1 MDNIDRILTI
11 RSLLEHAFQ
20 PEKLEII
27 DESHKHIGHAHFG
40 GGHFKLK
47 ITSARFM
54 GLSRVEIHR
63 RIFDVLS
70 DLMEIDIHALGI
82 EASAI

>member
-11 RSLLEHAFQ
+11 RDLLEQAFQ
-20 PEKLEII
+20 PENLEII
-27 DESHKHIGHAHFG
+27 DESDQHIGHAHFG

-47 ITSARFM
+47 MTSQRFT
-54 GLSRVEIHR
+54 GLSRLEIHR
-63 RIFDVLS
+63 RIFDALS
-70 DLMEIDIHALGI
+70 DLMEIDIHALAI